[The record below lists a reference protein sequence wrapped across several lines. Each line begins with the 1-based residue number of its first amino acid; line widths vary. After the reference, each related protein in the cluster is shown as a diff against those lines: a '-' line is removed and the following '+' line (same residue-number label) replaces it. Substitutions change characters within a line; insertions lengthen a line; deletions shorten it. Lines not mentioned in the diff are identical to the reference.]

1 MDWNAVTLLRTNINT
16 LSLSIAR
23 NVKKTYPTRTTEF
36 KKCTRDLAY
45 ILQATSTSIQA
56 NNTLAIDHIIKMF
69 YLNGIL
75 RLHSTYAEIYAYDLM
90 QKEIITLFE
99 KHNITEHSVSIV
111 KQCIELLKYALENG
125 YAEYNS
131 EWLSRRNYK
140 VFDPT
145 VPVPVDFQYRIE
157 TILENVPRQNCGHNN
172 FDILKLQ
179 NSDLEIREFLVKHYF
194 RNNKFNRFEAAIL
207 TSPLTYLCFSNLA
220 ADTYQPEYSLMSKE
234 QSIAIHGGAIL
245 NECLSSGYDF
255 SFIGCTEE
263 PSSKISKRWIK
274 MTQVRWNYNPSTEWP
289 WPIYAFCIGRGI
301 DYDPGAPR
309 EKEYTFQDGTT
320 GLYELIRR
328 PTSDVRKGNILY
340 V

>member
-1 MDWNAVTLLRTNINT
+1 
-16 LSLSIAR
+16 
-23 NVKKTYPTRTTEF
+23 
-36 KKCTRDLAY
+36 
-45 ILQATSTSIQA
+45 
-56 NNTLAIDHIIKMF
+56 
-69 YLNGIL
+69 
-75 RLHSTYAEIYAYDLM
+75 
-90 QKEIITLFE
+90 
-99 KHNITEHSVSIV
+99 
-111 KQCIELLKYALENG
+111 
-125 YAEYNS
+125 
-131 EWLSRRNYK
+131 
-140 VFDPT
+140 
-145 VPVPVDFQYRIE
+145 
-157 TILENVPRQNCGHNN
+157 
-172 FDILKLQ
+172 
-179 NSDLEIREFLVKHYF
+179 
-194 RNNKFNRFEAAIL
+194 
-207 TSPLTYLCFSNLA
+207 
-220 ADTYQPEYSLMSKE
+220 MSKE

>member
-16 LSLSIAR
+16 LSQLIAK
-23 NVKKTYPTRTTEF
+23 NVKKTYPKRTKEF
-36 KKCTRDLAY
+36 KKCTRDVAY
-45 ILQATSTSIQA
+45 ILQAISTSIQA

-75 RLHSTYAEIYAYDLM
+75 RLNSTYAEIYAYDLM

-125 YAEYNS
+125 YTEYNS
-131 EWLSRRNYK
+131 DWLSRRNCK
-140 VFDPT
+140 VFDTT
-145 VPVPVDFQYRIE
+145 VDVPVDFQYRIE
-157 TILENVPRQNCGHNN
+157 TILENVPRQSSGHNN
-172 FDILKLQ
+172 FDIVKLQ

-194 RNNKFNRFEAAIL
+194 RNNGLNRFEAAIL
-207 TSPLTYLCFSNLA
+207 TSPLTYLCFANSA
-220 ADTYQPEYSLMSKE
+220 ADTHQSEYSLMSKE
-234 QSIAIHGGAIL
+234 QSIAIHGGA
-245 NECLSSGYDF
+245 
-255 SFIGCTEE
+255 EE

-274 MTQVRWNYNPSTEWP
+274 MTQARWNYNPSTHWP

-301 DYDPGAPR
+301 DYDPDAPS

-320 GLYELIRR
+320 GLYHLTYG
-328 PTSDVRKGNILY
+328 PTSEVRKGNILY